1 MAASTT
7 LRSWWSKDTVVAVTG
22 SNKGLG
28 YEIVRGLAKQGL
40 TTVLTARDPARG
52 LTALQTLQAEGL
64 DSVHF
69 HQLDV
74 TDTDS
79 VKRLAAWLKKEFGG
93 FDILINNAAVQKFSQ
108 VYEDAQETLETNY
121 FGAKTVTKE
130 LFPLLRSAS
139 PAGARIVMVSSQNGL
154 LRRFE
159 NNYVKSKL
167 RVDAQQL
174 NEDIIDSVATKY
186 LEDVK
191 TGRANEEGWAPN
203 WYQYSESKLFMN
215 AYVRVLAGSLPNQPK
230 DCPIFVNS
238 ICPGP
243 MDTDMVGGYFKKMGG
258 DRTQVQGLAS
268 AEEASKAVISL
279 ALLPR
284 DGYPTGKFFADGHEI
299 AF

>member
-1 MAASTT
+1 M
-7 LRSWWSKDTVVAVTG
+7 
-22 SNKGLG
+22 
-28 YEIVRGLAKQGL
+28 E
-40 TTVLTARDPARG
+40 
-52 LTALQTLQAEGL
+52 
-64 DSVHF
+64 
-69 HQLDV
+69 LDV
-74 TDTDS
+74 IVDLMSSKFLMT
-79 VKRLAAWLKKEFGG
+79 E
-93 FDILINNAAVQKFSQ
+93 ILVC
-108 VYEDAQETLETNY
+108 
-121 FGAKTVTKE
+121 
-130 LFPLLRSAS
+130 LFICLL
-139 PAGARIVMVSSQNGL
+139 Q
-154 LRRFE
+154 RFE

-203 WYQYSESKLFMN
+203 GYQYSESKLFLN
-215 AYVRVLAGSLPNQPK
+215 AYVRVLAGSLLNQPK

-243 MDTDMVGGYFKKMGG
+243 MDTDMAAGYLKKMGL

-268 AEEASKAVISL
+268 AEEVSKAVISL

-284 DGYPTGKFFADGHEI
+284 DGYPTGKFFTDGHEI